1 LQNRLSGSI
10 ETAFLGTL
18 LWAHHP
24 ALFQLL
30 FNTGTIYEIF
40 CFLFYFAALAC
51 YVHWRRQGILSWAR
65 AAGVL
70 GLAALALNSKEMA
83 VTLPVALLLFELIYH
98 WAERWTRV
106 VIATA
111 LLTVVVMAVK
121 LATYNPLSRDPRYH
135 ISISAS
141 GVIEALCRYFDS
153 LTYREAFLTPVG
165 LLVICAGMLA
175 LAHALRSRPM
185 KFGFW
190 FLLISLMPVCIIPIF
205 RNGFMLYIPMIGW
218 ALYWGALWTRAWQF
232 VASRLPKNTG
242 VAIRATALVAI
253 AVLIVTAHS
262 AKRSRYVEAMRVEQH
277 VPRRMI
283 RQLKELRPRL
293 EPGAQLLILDDALPL
308 SDWSLLLFTQLAYAD
323 PGIWVDRAKML
334 GAQPDANEMTLYDH
348 VFTDRDGVLRE
359 IPNPAHVAAA
369 GPPIEVHFE
378 PALVHPGENYEVSV
392 PEWPE
397 ETLDIEY
404 EETRRT
410 VGHAGLGRKWCHL
423 DARGKAIEPT
433 PNDIPAG
440 RISIRRIR
448 TQHGVWLPAS
458 GVLTVVR

>member
-1 LQNRLSGSI
+1 
-10 ETAFLGTL
+10 
-18 LWAHHP
+18 
-24 ALFQLL
+24 
-30 FNTGTIYEIF
+30 
-40 CFLFYFAALAC
+40 
-51 YVHWRRQGILSWAR
+51 
-65 AAGVL
+65 
-70 GLAALALNSKEMA
+70 
-83 VTLPVALLLFELIYH
+83 
-98 WAERWTRV
+98 
-106 VIATA
+106 
-111 LLTVVVMAVK
+111 
-121 LATYNPLSRDPRYH
+121 
-135 ISISAS
+135 
-141 GVIEALCRYFDS
+141 
-153 LTYREAFLTPVG
+153 
-165 LLVICAGMLA
+165 
-175 LAHALRSRPM
+175 
-185 KFGFW
+185 
-190 FLLISLMPVCIIPIF
+190 
-205 RNGFMLYIPMIGW
+205 
-218 ALYWGALWTRAWQF
+218 
-232 VASRLPKNTG
+232 
-242 VAIRATALVAI
+242 
-253 AVLIVTAHS
+253 
-262 AKRSRYVEAMRVEQH
+262 MRVEQH

-359 IPNPAHVAAA
+359 IPNPAGHVA
-369 GPPIEVHFE
+369 GPPIEVHFS
-378 PALVHPGENYEVSV
+378 PALVHPGESYEVSV
-392 PEWPE
+392 PEWPD